1 MTTDEPEFS
10 RMLSR
15 LARRIDEQDIAL
27 QEVKE
32 GQQRILDRFDQMQT
46 FMVNRIDAVESRLN
60 RRIDR
65 LFMALVGTGA
75 GIVVAQAG
83 VIITLL
89 LR

>member
-1 MTTDEPEFS
+1 MTPLERDPTQ
-10 RMLSR
+10 MLGY
-15 LARRIDEQDIAL
+15 LEGRIEEQSVAI

-46 FMVNRIDAVESRLN
+46 FMVNRIDAVESRPN

-65 LFMALVGTGA
+65 LFMAMASIGT

>member
-1 MTTDEPEFS
+1 MTTLERDPTQ
-10 RMLSR
+10 MLCR
-15 LARRIDEQDIAL
+15 LARRIDERGIAL

-46 FMVNRIDAVESRLN
+46 FMVNRIDVVESRLN
-60 RRIDR
+60 RRFDR